1 MHNPTCFANHM
12 GWWAIDSQFIRGAVA
27 AVAAGKLVARDPEH
41 LHMAVDFSSAL
52 RGEVV
57 STNANGK
64 YMRYDN
70 GMATVRI
77 DGPMMKGSSK
87 YGGTSTI
94 ATRVALRAAI
104 DDQKVNAI
112 MVVVDSPGG
121 TVAGTQELADAI
133 TAAAGSKPLAVYVD
147 DLSASAAVWAT
158 AGASEITAGRSARIG
173 SVGVIN
179 VLEDTSKEAEANGVE
194 VIVFAT
200 GGYKGVGV
208 DGASVTDEHRTY
220 MQSLV
225 DDMGAMF
232 FDAVAAGRNISAE
245 AMNEIK
251 SAKIFNAQKALELGL
266 IDRIGTFED
275 AAASLMS
282 KVKGNRRARAAS
294 ARAAFDLDL

>member
-1 MHNPTCFANHM
+1 
-12 GWWAIDSQFIRGAVA
+12 
-27 AVAAGKLVARDPEH
+27 
-41 LHMAVDFSSAL
+41 
-52 RGEVV
+52 
-57 STNANGK
+57 
-64 YMRYDN
+64 
-70 GMATVRI
+70 
-77 DGPMMKGSSK
+77 MKGSSK

-245 AMNEIK
+245 AMTEIK